1 MAKTNGTTSVWM
13 ETHKDGQYSPL
24 ARNIET
30 DVCVIGAGIS
40 GLSTAYCLLREGRS
54 VTILDAFHVGGG
66 QTERTTAHL
75 ASAIDDR
82 FTEIERMHG
91 EEGSRLAADSH
102 ATAIDMIETIVG
114 REKIACDFKRLDGFL
129 FLGEGDSRD
138 ILKKE
143 SEAAKRA
150 GLLDVQYHPKSP
162 EVGFDMGPCLR
173 FPQQGQFHP
182 MRYLDGLAKAC
193 ERMGGQIHSH
203 TRVDKVEGGKAA
215 KITTASG
222 ALVTAKSVVVA
233 TNSPFIDQVVIHT
246 KQAPYR
252 TYAVALLVSR
262 GALATGLY
270 WDTLDPYHY
279 VRLHQDDTGGKDSD
293 LLIVGGEDHKTGQD
307 EHPEKRFEALEKW
320 ARRRF
325 PFSGKIAYRW
335 SGQVEEPVDGLAFI
349 GRNPGDYD
357 NVYIATGD
365 SGMGMTHGTIAGLLL
380 TDLIQGK
387 ENRWQKLY
395 DPSRKSLRSL
405 GEFIK
410 ENTNVAIQYGDWLT
424 GSDVKSP
431 DEINKGQRIL
441 ASGAA

>member
-1 MAKTNGTTSVWM
+1 MAETNGTTSVWM

-246 KQAPYR
+246 KQALTEPMR
-252 TYAVALLVSR
+252 LRCSFRGMPSQRVFIGIRSTLITMCDFIKTTPGAKTPTSSSSAAKITRPGKTNIPKSVSR
-262 GALATGLY
+262 PLRSGL
-270 WDTLDPYHY
+270 
-279 VRLHQDDTGGKDSD
+279 GGGFHFRARSP
-293 LLIVGGEDHKTGQD
+293 IVGPAKS
-307 EHPEKRFEALEKW
+307 R
-320 ARRRF
+320 
-325 PFSGKIAYRW
+325 
-335 SGQVEEPVDGLAFI
+335 
-349 GRNPGDYD
+349 
-357 NVYIATGD
+357 
-365 SGMGMTHGTIAGLLL
+365 
-380 TDLIQGK
+380 
-387 ENRWQKLY
+387 NRW
-395 DPSRKSLRSL
+395 
-405 GEFIK
+405 
-410 ENTNVAIQYGDWLT
+410 T
-424 GSDVKSP
+424 GSPTSVVIRATTTMS
-431 DEINKGQRIL
+431 IL
-441 ASGAA
+441 QPVIRAWE